1 MEFDKNGSLACN
13 FHITK
18 HCLSNYTISP
28 PSVIKVCME
37 KNKVRLE
44 MLRMEFS
51 TEIVLLQTVQHVSIR
66 STSALR

>member
-1 MEFDKNGSLACN
+1 MARSHLIFILQNIVYQIIRFRLLD
-13 FHITK
+13 
-18 HCLSNYTISP
+18 
-28 PSVIKVCME
+28 VIKVCME

>member
-1 MEFDKNGSLACN
+1 MARSHLIFILQNIVYQIIRLRLLD
-13 FHITK
+13 
-18 HCLSNYTISP
+18 
-28 PSVIKVCME
+28 VIKVCME